1 MILLPFDTGH
11 DVKEAA
17 PQVAQIRA
25 GGGVVLFP
33 TETYYGLGADPA
45 NRSAVET
52 VFALKER
59 PPGVPLPVLVSD
71 WDQLEAIVEV
81 PDRHRVKLSRS
92 WPGALTVVLPA
103 RRSLPAGTA
112 RTLAVRI
119 PAHDRLR
126 ALLYRVGPLTG
137 TSANRHGE
145 APCITVADA
154 LGSLGGS
161 PDLVLD
167 GGTTRGGAPSTL
179 VDLTGDAD
187 KVLRPGPIGW

>member
-1 MILLPFDTGH
+1 MILLPFATGD
-11 DVKEAA
+11 DVKRAV
-17 PQVAQIRA
+17 PQVAEVRS
-25 GGGVVLFP
+25 GGGVLLFP

-52 VFALKER
+52 VSALKER

-81 PDRHRVKLSRS
+81 PARHRVKLSRS

-137 TSANRHGE
+137 TSANRHGDPPCVTFGE
-145 APCITVADA
+145 A
-154 LGSLGGS
+154 LQSLAGG

-167 GGTTRGGAPSTL
+167 GGATRGGAPSTL
-179 VDLTGDAD
+179 VDLTADAD

>member
-1 MILLPFDTGH
+1 MILLPFSTGH
-11 DVKEAA
+11 DVKEAI
-17 PQVAQIRA
+17 PRVSEVRA
-25 GGGVVLFP
+25 EGGVILFP

-59 PPGVPLPVLVSD
+59 PPGVPLPVLVAD

-81 PDRHRVKLSRS
+81 PARHRVKLSRS
-92 WPGALTVVLPA
+92 WPGGLTVVLPA
-103 RRSLPAGTA
+103 RRFLPAGTT
-112 RTLAVRI
+112 RTLAMRI

-145 APCITVADA
+145 PPNVTSEDA
-154 LGSLGGS
+154 LESLAGA

-167 GGTTRGGAPSTL
+167 GGATAGGAPTTV
-179 VDLTGDAD
+179 VDLSGDVD
-187 KVLRPGPIGW
+187 RVLRPGPVEW